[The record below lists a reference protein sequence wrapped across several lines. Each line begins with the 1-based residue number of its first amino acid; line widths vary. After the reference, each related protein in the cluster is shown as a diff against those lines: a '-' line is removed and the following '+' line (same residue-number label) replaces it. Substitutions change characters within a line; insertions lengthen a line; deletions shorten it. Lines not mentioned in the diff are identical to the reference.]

1 MLILEN
7 ARLLDLESGEARPGS
22 HVAIDGGK
30 IVEVA
35 DRALRSSTSRRIDLG
50 GRTLL
55 PGLIDAH
62 FHAVLTETNPANSRQ
77 IPLTLMTGRAA
88 QLLRRALDRGFT
100 TVRDMGGA
108 DWGLRTAVMEKTIA
122 GPRLYIAARGLS
134 QTGGHGDLRPRVD
147 TDEPCGCSSGLPLLS
162 TVADGVPQVQAAA
175 REQLR
180 QGADHLKVFVSGGV
194 VSPNDPLN
202 SLQYTHEELAAVV
215 REAES
220 WGTYVAAHAYS
231 AAAITHAVSAGIRTI
246 EHGNLLDA
254 SAARLM
260 AERRAYLVPT
270 LVTYEAMRSRGASL
284 GLSPF
289 SMEKLATVFAAG
301 MRSIELANSAGVRIG
316 LGTDLLGELHSQ
328 QSEELTLRAR
338 IQSLLDVLRSATLVN
353 AEILGESGRLG
364 VIKAGAAADLIA
376 VNGDPLVDLTLLQ
389 QQGRH
394 LDLIVKDGDI
404 HKLTF

>member
-1 MLILEN
+1 MLLLEN

-22 HVAIDGGK
+22 QVAIDGGK
-30 IVEVA
+30 IVEVT
-35 DRALRSSTSRRIDLG
+35 DRALKSSTARRVDLG

-147 TDEPCGCSSGLPLLS
+147 TNEPCGCSSALPLIS
-162 TVADGVPQVQAAA
+162 TIADGVPNVQAAA

-202 SLQYTHEELAAVV
+202 SVQYTHEELTAVV

-231 AAAITHAVSAGIRTI
+231 AAAIAHAVSAGIRTI
-246 EHGNLLDA
+246 EHGNLLDE
-254 SAARLM
+254 STARLM

-270 LVTYEAMRSRGASL
+270 LVTYEVMRSRGAAL

-289 SMEKLATVFAAG
+289 GMEKLATVFAAG
-301 MRSIELANSAGVRIG
+301 MRSIELADSAGVRIG
-316 LGTDLLGELHSQ
+316 LGTDLLGELHSH

-338 IQSLLDVLRSATLVN
+338 IQSPLDVLRSATLVN

-389 QQGRH
+389 KQGQH

>member
-7 ARLLDLESGEARPGS
+7 ARLLDLQSGEARAGT
-22 HVAIDGGK
+22 HVMIDGAN

-35 DRALRSSTSRRIDLG
+35 DRPIQSAAARRIDLD

-62 FHAVLTETNPANSRQ
+62 FHAVLTESNPANSRQ

-108 DWGLRTAVMEKTIA
+108 DWGLRAALAEKTLV
-122 GPRLYIAARGLS
+122 GPRIYIAARGLS
-134 QTGGHGDLRPRVD
+134 QTGGHGDLRARVD
-147 TDEPCGCSSGLPLLS
+147 TDELCGCSSALQLLS
-162 TVADGVPQVQAAA
+162 TVADGIPNVQATA

-194 VSPNDPLN
+194 VSPNDPLL
-202 SLQYTHEELAAVV
+202 SVQYTHEELAAVV
-215 REAES
+215 REAQS

-246 EHGNLLDA
+246 EHGNLLDE
-254 SAARLM
+254 SAAALM
-260 AERRAYLVPT
+260 AERGAYLVPT
-270 LVTYEAMRSRGASL
+270 LVTYEALRNSGASL
-284 GLSPF
+284 GLSAF

-301 MRSIELANSAGVRIG
+301 VRSIEIANRAGVRIG
-316 LGTDLLGELHSQ
+316 FGTDLLGDMHAH
-328 QSEELTLRAR
+328 QSDELTLRAR
-338 IQSLLDVLRSATLVN
+338 AQAPLDVLRSATLVN
-353 AEILGESGRLG
+353 AEIVGESGRLG
-364 VIKAGAAADLIA
+364 VIKPGAIADLIA
-376 VNGDPLVDLTLLQ
+376 LRGDPLADLTLLQ
-389 QQGRH
+389 RQGQH
-394 LDLIVKDGDI
+394 LDVIVKAGDI
-404 HKLTF
+404 HKLTL

>member
-7 ARLLDLESGEARPGS
+7 ARLLDLESGEVRPGT
-22 HVAIDGGK
+22 HVSIDGGK

-35 DRALRSSTSRRIDLG
+35 DRALTSSTARRVDLA

-62 FHAVLTETNPANSRQ
+62 FHAVLTETNPASSRQ

-108 DWGLRTAVMEKTIA
+108 DWGLRTAVMEKAIV

-134 QTGGHGDLRPRVD
+134 QTGGHGDLRSRVD
-147 TDEPCGCSSGLPLLS
+147 TNEPCGCSSALPLIS
-162 TVADGVPQVQAAA
+162 TVADGVPHVQAAA

-202 SLQYTHEELAAVV
+202 SVQYTHEELAAIV
-215 REAES
+215 REAKC

-231 AAAITHAVSAGIRTI
+231 AAAIAHAVSAGIRTI
-246 EHGNLLDA
+246 EHGNLLDE
-254 SAARLM
+254 SAAGLM

-270 LVTYEAMRSRGASL
+270 LVTYEVMRSRGASL
-284 GLSPF
+284 GLSSF

-301 MRSIELANSAGVRIG
+301 MRSIEIARSAGVRIG
-316 LGTDLLGELHSQ
+316 LGTDLLGELHSH
-328 QSEELTLRAR
+328 QSDELTLRAR
-338 IQSLLDVLRSATLVN
+338 LQSPLDVLRSATLVN

-376 VNGDPLVDLTLLQ
+376 VNGDPLADLTLLQ
-389 QQGRH
+389 QQGQH
-394 LDLIVKDGDI
+394 LDLIVKDGDL